1 VPAGSGPGR
10 MFLVRRIVGVV
21 LVAIGGVWIAQG
33 SGALHGSFMTGEAL
47 WTVIGILAVLF
58 GIALLLGVAREHRRS
73 LHDE

>member
-1 VPAGSGPGR
+1 MPPGSRPSR
-10 MFLVRRIVGVV
+10 TLLFRRILGVV

-47 WTVIGILAVLF
+47 WTVIGIIAVLF